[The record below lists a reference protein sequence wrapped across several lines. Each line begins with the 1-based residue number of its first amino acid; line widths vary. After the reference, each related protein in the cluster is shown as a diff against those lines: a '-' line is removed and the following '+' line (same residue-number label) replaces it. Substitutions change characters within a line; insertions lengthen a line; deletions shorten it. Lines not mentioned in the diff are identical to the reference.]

1 MKRLNSVRTKLVTV
15 PLLLVF
21 LGIAALALVSLQS
34 AYHEIMESKRLAG
47 LSITQHVK
55 ARIESNTESIAAI
68 NALLGDKILTVGEL
82 VVQLEEV
89 NDEIL
94 TEIAESLGID
104 AIHWYNPQGVIIASA
119 YSEYRT
125 GKLPGSSCIPVPQS
139 GQDHLWRTSGKIPRA
154 TIIINTGIA
163 GRQAAIW
170 SR

>member
-94 TEIAESLGID
+94 TEIADSRGID
-104 AIHWYNPQGVIIASA
+104 AIHWYNP
-119 YSEYRT
+119 
-125 GKLPGSSCIPVPQS
+125 
-139 GQDHLWRTSGKIPRA
+139 RA
-154 TIIINTGIA
+154 
-163 GRQAAIW
+163 
-170 SR
+170 